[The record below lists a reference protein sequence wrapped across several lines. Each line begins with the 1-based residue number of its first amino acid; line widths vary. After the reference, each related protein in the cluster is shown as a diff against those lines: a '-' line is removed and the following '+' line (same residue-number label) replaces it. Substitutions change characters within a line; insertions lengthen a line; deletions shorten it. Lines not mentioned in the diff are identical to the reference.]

1 MRLLVHPDSSAGPVR
16 VLSASA
22 GYGTDGALEL
32 GWRLEG
38 DPGQLRLPGAAAP
51 TRATNLWEHTCF
63 EAFIADPHST
73 GYVELNFSSSG
84 AWAVY
89 GFRGYRDGGTP
100 LPLRHDPVASWRHE
114 ADALILDARFRM
126 DGLPGPPGPRP
137 RIALRLAMA
146 AVIEDAQGVLSWWAL
161 RHPAG
166 KPDFH
171 HADGFVLDVA

>member
-1 MRLLVHPDSSAGPVR
+1 MQLLPHPDSIAGPVR
-16 VLSASA
+16 ALTASA
-22 GYGTDGALEL
+22 RYGADGALEF

-38 DPGQLRLPGAAAP
+38 DTARLHLPAPAAP
-51 TRATNLWEHTCF
+51 ARADELWRHTCF
-63 EAFIADPHST
+63 EAFIADPHSA
-73 GYVELNFSSSG
+73 GYVELNFAPSG

-89 GFRGYRDGGTP
+89 GFRGYRDGGRA
-100 LPLRHDPVASWRHE
+100 LPLSHEPVAAWRRKAGE
-114 ADALILDARFRM
+114 LALDVRFRM

-137 RIALRLAMA
+137 RIALRLAMT
-146 AVIEDAQGVLSWWAL
+146 AVIEDDRGGLAYWAL